1 MEKSDLPFGSEF
13 SPSQIELPLVLEF
26 AKTHGGDWKAFENAV
41 HETYFSGND
50 TSEYNQR
57 KLANN
62 CKLGMIAYGII
73 DRDANLTEFGE
84 KLYECRADESEL
96 YTTLARHILV
106 NLHGLNVINVV
117 RDAKARGEK
126 IDLLSLRSL
135 LEERGIH
142 FPRGGKHASIMRLW
156 LEKAGVVIS
165 KDWDVNETR
174 LEEILGLATPEVDA
188 LVALTPEQRAYI
200 KAIVNTGNLSP
211 LPSNEIE
218 RLATATYGIR
228 FNEKNLPKQVLY
240 PLQEAGFIT
249 LERGTHESGR
259 GAKPFMVTPT
269 EKLQNEVI
277 TPIIEQI
284 EQDVS
289 AHLRPFLRKPMQE
302 ILEEIESTD
311 KYVKGLAL
319 EALAFHLM
327 RLIDLTYVMT
337 RLRGQ
342 ATGGAE
348 VDLLFESD
356 RLLFSRWQIQC
367 KNTNSVSLEDV
378 AKEVGLTF
386 QLKSNV
392 IVVVTTGSI
401 GNEAKRYANSV
412 MHSTNLDIIFI
423 DRTDLN
429 QIIQNPV
436 SIIDVLHREAKRAM
450 EIKKLEI

>member
-1 MEKSDLPFGSEF
+1 
-13 SPSQIELPLVLEF
+13 
-26 AKTHGGDWKAFENAV
+26 
-41 HETYFSGND
+41 
-50 TSEYNQR
+50 
-57 KLANN
+57 
-62 CKLGMIAYGII
+62 
-73 DRDANLTEFGE
+73 
-84 KLYECRADESEL
+84 
-96 YTTLARHILV
+96 
-106 NLHGLNVINVV
+106 
-117 RDAKARGEK
+117 
-126 IDLLSLRSL
+126 
-135 LEERGIH
+135 
-142 FPRGGKHASIMRLW
+142 
-156 LEKAGVVIS
+156 
-165 KDWDVNETR
+165 
-174 LEEILGLATPEVDA
+174 
-188 LVALTPEQRAYI
+188 
-200 KAIVNTGNLSP
+200 
-211 LPSNEIE
+211 
-218 RLATATYGIR
+218 
-228 FNEKNLPKQVLY
+228 
-240 PLQEAGFIT
+240 
-249 LERGTHESGR
+249 
-259 GAKPFMVTPT
+259 MVTPT

-289 AHLRPFLRKPMQE
+289 AHLRPFLHKPMQE
-302 ILEEIESTD
+302 ILGEIESTD

-367 KNTNSVSLEDV
+367 KNTSSVSLEDV